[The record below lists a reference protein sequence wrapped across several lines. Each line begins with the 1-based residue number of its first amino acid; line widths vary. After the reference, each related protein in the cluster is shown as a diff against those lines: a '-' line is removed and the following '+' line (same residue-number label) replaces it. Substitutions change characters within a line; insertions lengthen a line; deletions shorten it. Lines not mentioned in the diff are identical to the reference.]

1 MKTKDYYIKPTIE
14 TIKLEV
20 EENTSVVTTSSGTS
34 VGGSDNE
41 TSGTAR
47 SKRRNFWDDDKE

>member
-34 VGGSDNE
+34 VGVSDNE

-47 SKRRNFWDDDKE
+47 SKRRNFWVDDKE

>member
-34 VGGSDNE
+34 VGVSDNE
-41 TSGTAR
+41 TGGTAR
-47 SKRRNFWDDDKE
+47 SKRRGFWDGDKE